1 MFKFSFRYSSSLG
14 SNSHLF
20 LLINRFFGK
29 IGKLFSFVAADLV
42 DKFNNLEKCLAQDK
56 NNNYATIQ
64 SAIDYEKKHEIYMEN
79 QNATLSILRL
89 IRGLE
94 FISKLLENMHNNM
107 DSNKKMPELAWQVYN
122 QTLAHRHG
130 WPVRQLA
137 KAGFYLLPKKHD
149 LFQIMLIGA
158 DPNNDKKENDTLFQD
173 FTKSLD
179 KVYSLIHKIY
189 DENDFCEL
197 VLT

>member
-1 MFKFSFRYSSSLG
+1 M
-14 SNSHLF
+14 
-20 LLINRFFGK
+20 
-29 IGKLFSFVAADLV
+29 
-42 DKFNNLEKCLAQDK
+42 EKCIAQDT
-56 NNNYATIQ
+56 NNYYATVQ
-64 SAIDYEKKHEIYMEN
+64 SAIDYERKHEIYMEN

-94 FISKLLENMHNNM
+94 FISKLLETMHINI
-107 DSNKKMPELAWQVYN
+107 DTNKKMHELAWQVYN

-130 WPVRQLA
+130 WPVRQLV
-137 KAGFYLLPKKHD
+137 KAGFYLLPRKHD

-158 DPNNDKKENDTLFQD
+158 DTANGKKENDILFQE

-179 KVYSLIHKIY
+179 KVYTLIHTIY